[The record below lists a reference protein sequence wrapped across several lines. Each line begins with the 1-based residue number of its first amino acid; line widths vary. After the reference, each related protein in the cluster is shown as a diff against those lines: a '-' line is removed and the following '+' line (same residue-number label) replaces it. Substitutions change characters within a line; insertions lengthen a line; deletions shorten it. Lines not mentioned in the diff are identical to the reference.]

1 MGAVLIAMPKSE
13 DSLRIEGLVQGY
25 GLMLD
30 TKICGTG
37 AEILRIANDRDFGV
51 VICTKRLRDMS
62 YSELGEYL
70 PETFGMIVMT
80 QDASV
85 ETFTDRM
92 VKLILPMKSSELAS
106 TIDMLLSGYMR
117 QRKKKRK
124 APRVKS
130 EAEKQ
135 TIDQAKLLLMER
147 NGMSEPEAFR
157 YIQKISVDTGRRA
170 VETAEMILISYD
182 T

>member
-1 MGAVLIAMPKSE
+1 
-13 DSLRIEGLVQGY
+13 
-25 GLMLD
+25 
-30 TKICGTG
+30 
-37 AEILRIANDRDFGV
+37 
-51 VICTKRLRDMS
+51 
-62 YSELGEYL
+62 
-70 PETFGMIVMT
+70 MIVMT
-80 QDASV
+80 KDASV

-117 QRKKKRK
+117 QRKKKRRT
-124 APRVKS
+124 PRVKS

-157 YIQKISVDTGRRA
+157 YIQKISMDTGRRA